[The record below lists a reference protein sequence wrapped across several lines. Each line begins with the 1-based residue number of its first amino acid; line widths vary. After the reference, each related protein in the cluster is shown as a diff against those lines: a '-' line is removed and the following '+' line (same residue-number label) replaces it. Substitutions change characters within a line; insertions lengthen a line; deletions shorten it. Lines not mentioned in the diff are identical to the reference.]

1 MLAALMQ
8 SVVTLMEVIALGV
21 SVMALI
27 TIAIMIWI
35 ILETI
40 RRRS

>member
-1 MLAALMQ
+1 MIAALMQ
-8 SVVTLMEVIALGV
+8 SVITLMEVIALAV

-27 TIAIMIWI
+27 TIAIIIWI

-40 RRRS
+40 RRRK

>member
-1 MLAALMQ
+1 MIAALMQ
-8 SVVTLMEVIALGV
+8 SVITLMEVIALAV

-40 RRRS
+40 RRRK

>member
-1 MLAALMQ
+1 MIVALMQ
-8 SVVTLMEVIALGV
+8 SVIALMEVIALAV

-40 RRRS
+40 RRRK

>member
-1 MLAALMQ
+1 MIVALMQ
-8 SVVTLMEVIALGV
+8 SVIALMEVIALAV